1 MTQHVDSFEGVRAI
15 LIMALQSEELTSW
28 FSISTAGNLRYGDLA
43 IVIANS
49 GRHTA
54 KELEGSLVA
63 FLKRLSTLAWE
74 RLNVQS
80 IAVRQRH
87 YEQGELLALSGQIDI
102 RIPEIDLGLTRWMR

>member
-1 MTQHVDSFEGVRAI
+1 MKSNSSSVF
-15 LIMALQSEELTSW
+15 W
-28 FSISTAGNLRYGDLA
+28 AGNLRYGDLA